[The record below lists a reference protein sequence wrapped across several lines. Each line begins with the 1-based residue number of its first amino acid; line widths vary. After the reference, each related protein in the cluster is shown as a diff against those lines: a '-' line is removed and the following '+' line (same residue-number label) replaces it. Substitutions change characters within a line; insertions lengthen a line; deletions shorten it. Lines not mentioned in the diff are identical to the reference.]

1 MRHFRVRTWNAT
13 VANLTLMA
21 LGSSAPEIL
30 LSVIEL
36 LSNGWY
42 SGSLGPSTIVG
53 SAAFN
58 LFVIIA
64 VCVVAIPADDSRKI
78 AQPRVYAVTAFFSV
92 FAYVWLVIVLLGTTP
107 EIVDLPEA
115 ILTLFFFPLV
125 VWMAYVVDK
134 WSTSPKFKEKW
145 SKRFGLKHEEASA
158 EELLPSTV
166 LLDVKHPDGSPLS
179 ADELLTMVKRLR
191 RTATGLAVSEEKA
204 VSVIAQQ
211 MASQQPKSR
220 AYHRIAATRKTVGGK
235 DLKAPKLTEDSIQP
249 AKHSKGTVKIEPE
262 PAKPEKPSRASA
274 THSVVEWACDKY
286 AVVEAAGTVTVQV
299 RRDGALDQAVSVVYS
314 SIDGTA
320 KAGEDFELAAGTID
334 FAPGEDSHDI
344 TIKIFDDD
352 EIEPDEVFTVALQE
366 VVKGDASL
374 GDLAVT
380 QVTVIND
387 DFPGTFVFED
397 EDLKVKEDVGVYM
410 LPVQRVQGCSGAVS
424 LKYATRDGSAK
435 HGKNY
440 EEAKGTLEWAHQDVQ
455 PKHIAIPITN
465 DSVMSGNL
473 FFEVEIHSATGDA
486 QFDERTDGS
495 KERSIARVTIIDDD
509 AVKGIAER
517 AINLLGMSQQTGASA
532 ARSPAIPH
540 EPPPSPLC
548 APRFRA
554 SSPRPSA
561 TFRDLPRPSAT
572 FRDLP
577 RPAWV
582 PTSRR
587 LRLACLSLPAHSP
600 IRCPTLSTLS
610 LPPEQS
616 TWARHHGKSSGSM
629 RSRWCQRTTTRRTRR
644 EASWKGRRR
653 PHRQTTKRSGP
664 SLGTRWESGRSM
676 C

>member
-78 AQPRVYAVTAFFSV
+78 AQPRVYVVTAFFSV

-145 SKRFGLKHEEASA
+145 SKRFGLKHEETSA

-179 ADELLTMVKRLR
+179 AEELLTMIKRLR

-249 AKHSKGTVKIEPE
+249 AKHSKGT
-262 PAKPEKPSRASA
+262 
-274 THSVVEWACDKY
+274 C
-286 AVVEAAGTVTVQV
+286 
-299 RRDGALDQAVSVVYS
+299 
-314 SIDGTA
+314 
-320 KAGEDFELAAGTID
+320 
-334 FAPGEDSHDI
+334 
-344 TIKIFDDD
+344 
-352 EIEPDEVFTVALQE
+352 
-366 VVKGDASL
+366 
-374 GDLAVT
+374 
-380 QVTVIND
+380 
-387 DFPGTFVFED
+387 
-397 EDLKVKEDVGVYM
+397 
-410 LPVQRVQGCSGAVS
+410 
-424 LKYATRDGSAK
+424 
-435 HGKNY
+435 
-440 EEAKGTLEWAHQDVQ
+440 
-455 PKHIAIPITN
+455 
-465 DSVMSGNL
+465 
-473 FFEVEIHSATGDA
+473 
-486 QFDERTDGS
+486 
-495 KERSIARVTIIDDD
+495 
-509 AVKGIAER
+509 
-517 AINLLGMSQQTGASA
+517 LLYTS
-532 ARSPAIPH
+532 
-540 EPPPSPLC
+540 PSPRDRQKSRM
-548 APRFRA
+548 P
-554 SSPRPSA
+554 SSA
-561 TFRDLPRPSAT
+561 
-572 FRDLP
+572 
-577 RPAWV
+577 
-582 PTSRR
+582 
-587 LRLACLSLPAHSP
+587 
-600 IRCPTLSTLS
+600 
-610 LPPEQS
+610 
-616 TWARHHGKSSGSM
+616 
-629 RSRWCQRTTTRRTRR
+629 
-644 EASWKGRRR
+644 
-653 PHRQTTKRSGP
+653 
-664 SLGTRWESGRSM
+664 
-676 C
+676 